1 MNAGILTLLLV
12 TALLA
17 APYLVH
23 QYVARLPWAPTC
35 PSCRAVTREVL
46 SRWSPIEFMPSLA
59 STSLSEC
66 GVCGWRGRMKW
77 KWARETFR
85 GRKVPHRS

>member
-1 MNAGILTLLLV
+1 MNAGFLTIFLV
-12 TALLA
+12 MALLA
-17 APYLVH
+17 SPFLVH

-46 SRWSPIEFMPSLA
+46 SRWSAIAFVPSFA

-77 KWARETFR
+77 KWARERFR
-85 GRKVPHRS
+85 SRKQPRQG